1 MVRRF
6 VAILGVFFVFIP
18 AALHAQAV
26 KGSLLGNITDQGG
39 LAVPGASVTIT
50 ETSTNISY
58 STTTNE
64 SGYYIFPSLKDGTY
78 KVVTELSGFKKAIRD
93 GVIVPVNTTIRVDL
107 RMEVGA
113 LEESIT
119 VVGESPM
126 LQTDRTDTGLLQV
139 IIPAADAL
147 ETVSVTTSN
156 YDAEFGR
163 SGGAI
168 TNVTLKSGTNTLK
181 GSVFFFGNNEKTNAS
196 DYFTHLKAPTK
207 FANAGFTLGGP
218 IVKSKFFF
226 FGDYQRT
233 IDNAGY
239 VVRTTVPTAAMRSG
253 DFSAVAQH
261 IYDPL
266 TGD

>member
-1 MVRRF
+1 MRR
-6 VAILGVFFVFIP
+6 VVSVLTVVFMCSS
-18 AALHAQAV
+18 AGLLHAQAV
-26 KGSLLGNITDQGG
+26 KGALLGNITDQGG

-126 LQTDRTDTGLLQV
+126 LQTDRTDTGR
-139 IIPAADAL
+139 II
-147 ETVSVTTSN
+147 
-156 YDAEFGR
+156 
-163 SGGAI
+163 
-168 TNVTLKSGTNTLK
+168 
-181 GSVFFFGNNEKTNAS
+181 
-196 DYFTHLKAPTK
+196 
-207 FANAGFTLGGP
+207 
-218 IVKSKFFF
+218 
-226 FGDYQRT
+226 
-233 IDNAGY
+233 
-239 VVRTTVPTAAMRSG
+239 
-253 DFSAVAQH
+253 
-261 IYDPL
+261 
-266 TGD
+266 